1 MYQNASIFQRK
12 KVIFNYGNGKCITNE
27 FNLNTTI
34 LYIKIYIRDRLN
46 ISNFDLLY
54 NSHLIKSNSIP
65 LYKYF
70 NDLNKKSI
78 KLTIRQRENIDNRIN
93 INLYEKEY
101 AKMKTTN
108 IKLMNNIKTYKNNIN
123 QIAQKENKNIKRYK
137 SLENLLIQQNEE
149 INRLKKEINDANN
162 RYIKLKQNKLKLDYI
177 ESNNNFSI
185 IPSNLKL
192 PKCLSM
198 ESFNAM
204 YLNNS
209 KSNNTYYRTQ
219 NNTNNNINNINIQ
232 KDRGSFELMK
242 DLSSIDNN
250 SKINYNY
257 NYNDTNN
264 NIININENSILNIE
278 SNSNTNRLI
287 KENYNECSSIFKDNY
302 KFSRNENAKKKESIY
317 ASNDN
322 NINNKNEIIKY
333 RYQLKEYNINDIKQK
348 YESKDKKEKE
358 DINKHQN
365 IIKEVKADNEFDFF
379 EIINSFKPDNNINNK
394 IKQEMDNNISDKYK
408 INKCFIQV
416 FKYLTNKD
424 IYSFSLINKSS
435 GICSLYFLLNNFLNK
450 IDYLNSKK
458 SSLKIRYAELI
469 SSLIKE
475 EIISNK
481 ILSNNSKSGL
491 RILNS
496 PHYINTFNNPIEYF
510 TKNKNCLFIY
520 KMLFQFSTNKI
531 PIDNDN
537 IFISSM
543 LEEIKNKTETK
554 KSIRDFIYNLI
565 DKSIDFSFDN
575 IIKCKQIMNQYG
587 INNMEI
593 SNMGEFDRPTTIIGY
608 VVRDIMEFIGL
619 IKSEEKIS
627 KGFGVFVKKD
637 KKDEE
642 IKNNNLKNKILSVS
656 ESIEKEIC
664 KYDNYCKK
672 IEKNINKNYQ

>member
-34 LYIKIYIRDRLN
+34 IYMKIYIRDRLI
-46 ISNFDLLY
+46 ISNFDILY

-257 NYNDTNN
+257 NDTNN
-264 NIININENSILNIE
+264 NIININENIILNIE

-435 GICSLYFLLNNFLNK
+435 GICSLYFSLNNFLNK

-656 ESIEKEIC
+656 ELIEKEIC

>member
-123 QIAQKENKNIKRYK
+123 QVTQKENKNIKRYK

-257 NYNDTNN
+257 NDTNN

-317 ASNDN
+317 ASKD

-365 IIKEVKADNEFDFF
+365 IIKEVKADNEFDFL

-565 DKSIDFSFDN
+565 DKNIDFSFDN

-593 SNMGEFDRPTTIIGY
+593 SNMGELDRPTTIIGY

-656 ESIEKEIC
+656 ELIEKEIC

>member
-123 QIAQKENKNIKRYK
+123 QVTQKENKNIKRYK

-257 NYNDTNN
+257 NDTNN

-365 IIKEVKADNEFDFF
+365 IIKEVKADNEFDFL

-565 DKSIDFSFDN
+565 DKNIDFSFDN

-593 SNMGEFDRPTTIIGY
+593 SNMGELDRPTTIIGY

>member
-123 QIAQKENKNIKRYK
+123 QVTQKENKNIKRYK

-257 NYNDTNN
+257 NDTNN

-287 KENYNECSSIFKDNY
+287 KENYNECSSIFKDNF

-365 IIKEVKADNEFDFF
+365 IIKEVKADNEFDFL

-565 DKSIDFSFDN
+565 DKNIDFSFDN

-593 SNMGEFDRPTTIIGY
+593 SNMGELDRPTTIIGY

>member
-123 QIAQKENKNIKRYK
+123 QVTQKENKNIKRYK

-257 NYNDTNN
+257 NDTNN

-287 KENYNECSSIFKDNY
+287 KENYNECSSIFKDNF

-365 IIKEVKADNEFDFF
+365 IIKEVKADNEFDLL

-543 LEEIKNKTETK
+543 LEEIKNKTEAK

-656 ESIEKEIC
+656 ELIEKEIC

>member
-123 QIAQKENKNIKRYK
+123 QVTQKENKNIKRYK

-257 NYNDTNN
+257 NDTNN

-287 KENYNECSSIFKDNY
+287 KENYNECSSIFKDNF

-365 IIKEVKADNEFDFF
+365 IIKEVKADNEFDFL

-458 SSLKIRYAELI
+458 SSFKIRYAELI

-565 DKSIDFSFDN
+565 DKNIDFSFDN

-593 SNMGEFDRPTTIIGY
+593 SNMGELDRPTIIIGY

-656 ESIEKEIC
+656 ELIEKEIC

>member
-12 KVIFNYGNGKCITNE
+12 KVIFNYGNGKSITTE

-54 NSHLIKSNSIP
+54 NSHLIKSNSTP

-70 NDLNKKSI
+70 NDFNKKSI

-123 QIAQKENKNIKRYK
+123 QVTQKENQNIKRFR

-162 RYIKLKQNKLKLDYI
+162 RYIKLKLNKLKLDYI
-177 ESNNNFSI
+177 ESNSNFSI

-198 ESFNAM
+198 ESFNTM

-219 NNTNNNINNINIQ
+219 NNTNNNINIQ
-232 KDRGSFELMK
+232 KERVSFELMK

-250 SKINYNY
+250 SKINY

-287 KENYNECSSIFKDNY
+287 KENYNEYSNIFKNNF

-317 ASNDN
+317 AGNDN
-322 NINNKNEIIKY
+322 NIDNKNEIIKY

-348 YESKDKKEKE
+348 YETKDKKENE
-358 DINKHQN
+358 SNNKPQN
-365 IIKEVKADNEFDFF
+365 IIKEVKTDNELDFL
-379 EIINSFKPDNNINNK
+379 EIINSFKSDNNINNK
-394 IKQEMDNNISDKYK
+394 IKQLMNDNYNIDKSK

-416 FKYLTNKD
+416 FKYLNNKD
-424 IYSFSLINKSS
+424 VYSFSLVNKSS
-435 GICSLYFLLNNFLNK
+435 GICPLYFILNNFLNK

-458 SSLKIRYAELI
+458 SSLKNRYDELI
-469 SSLIKE
+469 SSFIKGE
-475 EIISNK
+475 TISNK

-510 TKNKNCLFIY
+510 TKNKYCLFIY

-531 PIDNDN
+531 PMDDDN
-537 IFISSM
+537 IFILSM
-543 LEEIKNKTETK
+543 LEEIRAKTAAK

-565 DKSIDFSFDN
+565 DKNIDFSFDN
-575 IIKCKQIMNQYG
+575 IIKCKQIMNQYD
-587 INNMEI
+587 INNMEV
-593 SNMGEFDRPTTIIGY
+593 SNMGELDRPTTIIGY
-608 VVRDIMEFIGL
+608 VIRDIMEFIGL
-619 IKSEEKIS
+619 IKNEEKTN

-637 KKDEE
+637 KKDEDN
-642 IKNNNLKNKILSVS
+642 KNTILKNKIISVS
-656 ESIEKEIC
+656 ELIQKEIC
-664 KYDNYCKK
+664 KYENYCEK
-672 IEKNINKNYQ
+672 IEKIINKNYS

>member
-123 QIAQKENKNIKRYK
+123 QVTQKENKNIKRYK

-250 SKINYNY
+250 SKINY

-565 DKSIDFSFDN
+565 DKNIDFSFDN

-593 SNMGEFDRPTTIIGY
+593 SNMGELDRPTTIIGY

-656 ESIEKEIC
+656 ELIEKEIC

>member
-123 QIAQKENKNIKRYK
+123 QVTQKENKNIKRYK

-257 NYNDTNN
+257 NDTNN

-287 KENYNECSSIFKDNY
+287 KENYNECSSIFKDNF

-348 YESKDKKEKE
+348 YESKDKKEEK

-365 IIKEVKADNEFDFF
+365 IIKEVKADNEFDFL

-565 DKSIDFSFDN
+565 DKNIDFSFDN

-656 ESIEKEIC
+656 ELIEKEIC

>member
-123 QIAQKENKNIKRYK
+123 QVTQKENKNIKRYK

-250 SKINYNY
+250 SKINY

-565 DKSIDFSFDN
+565 DKNIDFSFDN

-593 SNMGEFDRPTTIIGY
+593 SNMGELDRPTTIIGY

>member
-257 NYNDTNN
+257 NDTNN

-317 ASNDN
+317 ASKD

-348 YESKDKKEKE
+348 YESKDKKEEK

-365 IIKEVKADNEFDFF
+365 IIKEVKADNEFDFL

-394 IKQEMDNNISDKYK
+394 IKQELDNNISDKYK

-565 DKSIDFSFDN
+565 DKNIDFSFDN
-575 IIKCKQIMNQYG
+575 IIKCKQIMNLYG

-656 ESIEKEIC
+656 ELIEKEIC

>member
-123 QIAQKENKNIKRYK
+123 QVTQKENKNIKRYK

-257 NYNDTNN
+257 NDTNN

-287 KENYNECSSIFKDNY
+287 KENYNECSSIFKDNN

-322 NINNKNEIIKY
+322 NIHNKNEIIKY

-365 IIKEVKADNEFDFF
+365 IIKEVKADNEFDFL

-394 IKQEMDNNISDKYK
+394 IKQEMENNISDKYK

-435 GICSLYFLLNNFLNK
+435 GICSLYFSLNNFLNK

-656 ESIEKEIC
+656 ELIEKEIC

>member
-257 NYNDTNN
+257 NDTNN

-287 KENYNECSSIFKDNY
+287 KENYNECSSIFKDNF

-365 IIKEVKADNEFDFF
+365 IIKEVKADNEFDFL

-575 IIKCKQIMNQYG
+575 IIKCKQIMNLYG

>member
-123 QIAQKENKNIKRYK
+123 QVTQKENKNIKRYK

-257 NYNDTNN
+257 NDTNN

-287 KENYNECSSIFKDNY
+287 KENYNECSSIFKDNF

-365 IIKEVKADNEFDFF
+365 IIKEVKADNEFDFL

-394 IKQEMDNNISDKYK
+394 IKQELDNNISDKYK

-435 GICSLYFLLNNFLNK
+435 GICSLYFSLNNFLNK

-554 KSIRDFIYNLI
+554 TSIRDFIYNLI

-593 SNMGEFDRPTTIIGY
+593 SNMGELDRPTTIIGY

>member
-257 NYNDTNN
+257 NDTNN

-365 IIKEVKADNEFDFF
+365 IIKEVKADNEFDLL

-458 SSLKIRYAELI
+458 SSFKIRYAELI

-565 DKSIDFSFDN
+565 DKNIDFSFDN

>member
-123 QIAQKENKNIKRYK
+123 QVTQKENKNIKRYK

-257 NYNDTNN
+257 NDTNN

-287 KENYNECSSIFKDNY
+287 KENYNECSSIFKDNF

-365 IIKEVKADNEFDFF
+365 IIKEVKADNEFDFL

-435 GICSLYFLLNNFLNK
+435 GICSLYFSLNNYLNK

-565 DKSIDFSFDN
+565 DKNIDFSFDN

-593 SNMGEFDRPTTIIGY
+593 SNMGELDRPTTIIGY

-656 ESIEKEIC
+656 ELIEKEIC

>member
-123 QIAQKENKNIKRYK
+123 QVTQKENKNIKRYK

-162 RYIKLKQNKLKLDYI
+162 RYIKLKQNKLKSDYI

-192 PKCLSM
+192 HKCLSM

-257 NYNDTNN
+257 NDTNN

-287 KENYNECSSIFKDNY
+287 KENYNECSSIFKDNF

-317 ASNDN
+317 ASKD

-365 IIKEVKADNEFDFF
+365 IFKEVKADNEFDFF

-593 SNMGEFDRPTTIIGY
+593 SNMGELDRPTTIIGY

>member
-257 NYNDTNN
+257 NDTNN

-365 IIKEVKADNEFDFF
+365 IIKEVKADNEFDFL

-394 IKQEMDNNISDKYK
+394 IKQELDNNISDKYK

-435 GICSLYFLLNNFLNK
+435 GICSLYFSLNNFLNK

-531 PIDNDN
+531 PIDNNN

-565 DKSIDFSFDN
+565 DKNIDFSFDN

-627 KGFGVFVKKD
+627 KGFGVFAKKD

-656 ESIEKEIC
+656 ELIEKEIC

>member
-192 PKCLSM
+192 PKCLSV

-257 NYNDTNN
+257 NDTNN

-302 KFSRNENAKKKESIY
+302 KFSRNEKEKKKESIY

-348 YESKDKKEKE
+348 YESKDKKEEK

-394 IKQEMDNNISDKYK
+394 IKQELDNNISDKYK

-593 SNMGEFDRPTTIIGY
+593 SNMGELDRPTTIIGY